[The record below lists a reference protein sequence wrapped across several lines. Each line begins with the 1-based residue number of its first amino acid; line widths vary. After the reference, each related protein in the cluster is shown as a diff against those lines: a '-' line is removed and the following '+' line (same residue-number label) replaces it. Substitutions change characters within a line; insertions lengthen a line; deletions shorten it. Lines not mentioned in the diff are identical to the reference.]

1 MNESGQVSKR
11 WGGVYYGWYIVA
23 TVTLMLAVT
32 SGGRFIFGVV
42 LKPVSDEF
50 GWSRT
55 DLATAVTINVIILS
69 ILQPIIGLAVSRWGS
84 RRILLLGVVATAV
97 MMVPLS
103 FSTHLWQIYVFYGIV
118 AAFAFAATSP
128 VNVTALVSGWF
139 TKRRGLA
146 LSIATSGSAI
156 GQLAIVPIAAW
167 IMLTWNWRT
176 SYWVLAGVALL
187 AMLPLGWL
195 LVRDA
200 PPGATDDP
208 DTPPD
213 DAPAL
218 AQGQPAPQDK
228 TLVAGCAPIALPV
241 VSIGRAIRT
250 PAYWQLSF
258 GFFVCGYTMSFTS
271 VHMIPYMLDM
281 SEHSFH
287 TMETVASTALSVV
300 GGCSIIGAVVIGL
313 LADRIGR
320 KPMLATTYF
329 LRGLAFLMLLLAGP
343 NLVGIFLAAI
353 VLGVSWTS
361 TTPLTSAISADM
373 YGRHSLAGI
382 FGFMFS
388 TMNIGSAAGAWLA
401 ARDYDV
407 TGNYHLSL
415 MVNAVLG
422 FAAAAVVQ
430 AVRTRSFVPPLPLQ
444 PASRDESTQ
453 PALGISGDD

>member
-1 MNESGQVSKR
+1 MSGSERVTKR
-11 WGGVYYGWYIVA
+11 WGGVYYGWLIVA

-32 SGGRFIFGVV
+32 SGGRFVFGVV

-55 DLATAVTINVIILS
+55 DLATAVTINVILLS

-103 FSTHLWQIYVFYGIV
+103 LSTHLWQIYVFYGII

-156 GQLAIVPIAAW
+156 GQLAIVPLATW
-167 IMLTWNWRT
+167 IMVTWSWRT

-200 PPGATDDP
+200 PPGTTDDP

-213 DAPAL
+213 DAPA
-218 AQGQPAPQDK
+218 AGDK
-228 TLVAGCAPIALPV
+228 SLVAGCAPVALPV

-300 GGCSIIGAVVIGL
+300 GGCSILGAVVIGL

-329 LRGLAFLMLLLAGP
+329 LRGLAFLMLVLAGP

-401 ARDYDV
+401 ARDYDI

-415 MVNAVLG
+415 IVNAFLG

-430 AVRTRSFVPPLPLQ
+430 AVRERSFVPPLPQ
-444 PASRDESTQ
+444 PTALDESAQ
-453 PALGISGDD
+453 PALSIVGDD

>member
-1 MNESGQVSKR
+1 MSGSEQVTKR
-11 WGGVYYGWYIVA
+11 WGGVYYGWLIVA

-32 SGGRFIFGVV
+32 SGGRFVFGVV
-42 LKPVSDEF
+42 IKPVSYEF

-55 DLATAVTINVIILS
+55 DLATAVTINVILLS

-84 RRILLLGVVATAV
+84 RRILLIGVVATAV

-103 FSTHLWQIYVFYGIV
+103 LATHLWQIYVFYGIV

-156 GQLAIVPIAAW
+156 GQLAIVPLATW
-167 IMLTWNWRT
+167 IMVTWSWRT

-200 PPGATDDP
+200 PPGTTDDP

-213 DAPAL
+213 DAPA
-218 AQGQPAPQDK
+218 AGDK
-228 TLVAGCAPIALPV
+228 SLVAGCAPVALPV
-241 VSIGRAIRT
+241 VSIRQAIRT

-300 GGCSIIGAVVIGL
+300 GGCSILGAVVIGL

-329 LRGLAFLMLLLAGP
+329 LRGLAFLMLVLAGP

-353 VLGVSWTS
+353 ILGISWTS

-401 ARDYDV
+401 ARDYDI

-415 MVNAVLG
+415 IVNAFLG

-430 AVRTRSFVPPLPLQ
+430 AVRERSFAPPLPQ
-444 PASRDESTQ
+444 PAALDESAQ
-453 PALGISGDD
+453 PALSIVGDD

>member
-1 MNESGQVSKR
+1 MSGSERVTKR
-11 WGGVYYGWYIVA
+11 WGGVYYGWLIVA

-32 SGGRFIFGVV
+32 SGGRFVFGVV

-55 DLATAVTINVIILS
+55 DLATAVTINVILLS

-84 RRILLLGVVATAV
+84 RRILLLGVVATAI

-103 FSTHLWQIYVFYGIV
+103 LATHLWQIYVFYGIV

-156 GQLAIVPIAAW
+156 GQLAIVPLATW
-167 IMLTWNWRT
+167 IMVTWSWRT

-200 PPGATDDP
+200 PPGTTDDP

-213 DAPAL
+213 DAPA
-218 AQGQPAPQDK
+218 AGDK
-228 TLVAGCAPIALPV
+228 SLVAGCAPVALPV
-241 VSIGRAIRT
+241 VSIRQAIRT

-258 GFFVCGYTMSFTS
+258 GFFGCGYTMSFTS

-300 GGCSIIGAVVIGL
+300 GGCSILGAVVIGL

-329 LRGLAFLMLLLAGP
+329 LRGLAFLMLVLAGP

-353 VLGVSWTS
+353 VLGISWTS

-401 ARDYDV
+401 ARDYDI

-415 MVNAVLG
+415 IVNAFLG

-430 AVRTRSFVPPLPLQ
+430 AVRERSFAPPLPQ
-444 PASRDESTQ
+444 PAALDESAQ
-453 PALGISGDD
+453 PALSIVGDD

>member
-1 MNESGQVSKR
+1 MSGSERVTKR
-11 WGGVYYGWYIVA
+11 WGGVYYGWLIVA

-32 SGGRFIFGVV
+32 SGGRFVFGVV

-55 DLATAVTINVIILS
+55 DLATAVTINVILLS

-103 FSTHLWQIYVFYGIV
+103 LSTHLWQIYVFYGIV

-156 GQLAIVPIAAW
+156 GQLAIVPLATW
-167 IMLTWNWRT
+167 IMVTWSWRT

-200 PPGATDDP
+200 PPGTTDDP

-213 DAPAL
+213 NAPAVRNKS
-218 AQGQPAPQDK
+218 P
-228 TLVAGCAPIALPV
+228 VAGCAPVALPV

-287 TMETVASTALSVV
+287 TMETVASTTLSVV
-300 GGCSIIGAVVIGL
+300 GGCSILGAVVIGL

-329 LRGLAFLMLLLAGP
+329 LRGLAFLMLVLAGP

-401 ARDYDV
+401 ARDYDI

-415 MVNAVLG
+415 IVNAFLG

-430 AVRTRSFVPPLPLQ
+430 AVRERSFVPPLPQ
-444 PASRDESTQ
+444 PTTLDESAQ
-453 PALGISGDD
+453 PALSIVGDD